1 VSGTRRKTEKAR
13 VIRFFIHVLLVVFLD
28 QLTKILMLRWLAE
41 GQSIPV
47 IQDVFHFTLVY
58 NTGIAFGLFHEH
70 GFFLLF
76 LITASLVVLALVYRA
91 MSSQGILAKLSM
103 VLIFGGAIG
112 NWIDRVRVHAVI
124 DFLDFRVF
132 PVFNLAD
139 TSITLGVV
147 CYLWLAL
154 GFKDPFK
161 KTSESSQPS
170 SNP

>member
-1 VSGTRRKTEKAR
+1 
-13 VIRFFIHVLLVVFLD
+13 
-28 QLTKILMLRWLAE
+28 MLRWLAE

-76 LITASLVVLALVYRA
+76 VITASLVVLALVYRA
-91 MSSQGILAKLSM
+91 MASQGALAKLSM

-139 TSITLGVV
+139 TSITIGVV

-154 GFKDPFK
+154 GFKDPFNK
-161 KTSESSQPS
+161 ASQSSQPL

>member
-1 VSGTRRKTEKAR
+1 
-13 VIRFFIHVLLVVFLD
+13 
-28 QLTKILMLRWLAE
+28 MLRWLAE

-47 IQDVFHFTLVY
+47 IRDVFHFTLVY

-70 GFFLLF
+70 SFFLLF

-91 MSSQGILAKLSM
+91 MASQGALAKLSM

-161 KTSESSQPS
+161 KASESSQPS